1 VQAHPSSRRL
11 FKARSSINATPS
23 TKELAMQING
33 LTERQVELLDTM
45 WSIEEYTEL
54 EEWMATLSRADRIE
68 AQNLQRLVVLETFEE
83 LLEQDGYP
91 EANRVIDQFRLT
103 K

>member
-1 VQAHPSSRRL
+1 MR
-11 FKARSSINATPS
+11 I
-23 TKELAMQING
+23 EG
-33 LTERQVELLDTM
+33 LTEHQVELLDTM
-45 WSIEEYTEL
+45 WAIEEFTEL

-68 AQNLQRLVVLETFEE
+68 AQRLQQLVILETFDE

>member
-1 VQAHPSSRRL
+1 MKL
-11 FKARSSINATPS
+11 D
-23 TKELAMQING
+23 G

-45 WSIEEYTEL
+45 WAIEEFSEV
-54 EEWMATLSRADRIE
+54 EEWMATLSRADRME
-68 AQNLQRLVVLETFEE
+68 AQNLQNLVILEAFEE
-83 LLEQDGYP
+83 SMEHSKYP

>member
-1 VQAHPSSRRL
+1 MKL
-11 FKARSSINATPS
+11 D
-23 TKELAMQING
+23 G

-45 WSIEEYTEL
+45 WSIEEFSEVET
-54 EEWMATLSRADRIE
+54 WMATLSRADRME
-68 AQNLQRLVVLETFEE
+68 AQNLQNLVILEAFEE
-83 LLEQDGYP
+83 AMEHSKYP

>member
-1 VQAHPSSRRL
+1 
-11 FKARSSINATPS
+11 
-23 TKELAMQING
+23 MQING

-45 WSIEEYTEL
+45 WTIEEFTEL
-54 EEWMATLSRADRIE
+54 EEWMATLSRADRME
-68 AQNLQRLVVLETFEE
+68 AENLQRLVVLETFEE
-83 LLEQDGYP
+83 LLAKDGYP

>member
-11 FKARSSINATPS
+11 LRARSSINGTPS
-23 TKELAMQING
+23 IKELAMQING

-45 WSIEEYTEL
+45 WAIEEFTEL
-54 EEWMATLSRADRIE
+54 EQWMATLSRADRFE
-68 AQNLQRLVVLETFEE
+68 AENLQRLVILETFEE
-83 LLEQDGYP
+83 MLEQDGYP
-91 EANRVIDQFRLT
+91 DANRVIDQFRLT